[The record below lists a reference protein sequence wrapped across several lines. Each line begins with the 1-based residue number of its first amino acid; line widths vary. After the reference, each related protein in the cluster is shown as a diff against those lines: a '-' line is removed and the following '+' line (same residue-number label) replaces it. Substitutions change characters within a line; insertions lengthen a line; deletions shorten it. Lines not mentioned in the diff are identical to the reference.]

1 MKHRAIISRYL
12 LREIFIT
19 LLGVA
24 IVLLMIFISGQLVGL
39 YGKAASGAL
48 EVQVILRLLGFETIS
63 NLVLVLPLAF
73 YIAILLA
80 LSRLYKDNEMV
91 VLSACG
97 ISPWRIVRTVLI
109 LGVLF
114 AILVGWLS
122 LYLAPWSEQQS
133 EVLTKQSEQRG
144 ELESLSAGR
153 FKELKKG
160 EGVLYVQEYDQTE
173 LRMNN
178 VFVQY
183 KLQEQ
188 NSIVSAESGQRRLDD
203 KTGDRFLELYNGFR
217 FDGPGKDGQT
227 AMIEFERHG
236 VRLDEQAAII
246 PTHFRQKAVP
256 TAELL
261 ERGKPLDHGELQWR
275 ISAALLCIVL
285 AVLAVPL
292 SRTSPRQGRYSR
304 LALAL
309 LIYIIYTNM
318 LNVSRAWLNKGEI
331 HLWVGMWWVHVLG
344 IAIALLLF
352 VQWKPLLRRWGWRH

>member
-12 LREIFIT
+12 IREIFT
-19 LLGVA
+19 TFLGVA
-24 IVLLMIFISGQLVGL
+24 IVLLLIFISGQLVGL
-39 YGKAASGAL
+39 YGQAASGAL
-48 EVQVILRLLGFETIS
+48 EVQVILRMLGFETIS

-97 ISPWRIVRTVLI
+97 VSPWRIVRTVLM
-109 LGVLF
+109 LATLF

-122 LYLAPWSEQQS
+122 LYLAPWAEQRS

-160 EGVLYVQEYDQTE
+160 EGVVYVQAYDQSE
-173 LRMNN
+173 LRMHN

-183 KLQEQ
+183 KFRDQ
-188 NSIVSAESGQRRLDD
+188 NAVISAESGQRRIDE
-203 KTGDRFLELYNGFR
+203 KTGDRFLELHNGFR
-217 FDGPGKDGQT
+217 FDGPAKGGRS
-227 AMIEFERHG
+227 ALIEFDRHG
-236 VRLDEQAAII
+236 VRVDEQAV
-246 PTHFRQKAVP
+246 PVSTQFRQKAIA
-256 TAELL
+256 TAALL
-261 ERGKPLDHGELQWR
+261 QRGLGIDHGELQWR
-275 ISAALLCIVL
+275 ISAALLCMVL

-292 SRTSPRQGRYSR
+292 SRTSPRQGRYSK

-309 LIYIIYTNM
+309 LIYIIYTN
-318 LNVSRAWLNKGEI
+318 LLSVSRAWLNKNEI
-331 HLWVGMWWVHVLG
+331 SFWPGMWWVHLLG
-344 IAIALLLF
+344 VAIALLLF
-352 VQWKPLLRRWGWRH
+352 VQWKPLLRRWGWSR

>member
-1 MKHRAIISRYL
+1 MKHRAIINRYL
-12 LREIFIT
+12 VREIFTT

-24 IVLLMIFISGQLVGL
+24 IVLLLIFISGQLVGL

-48 EVQVILRLLGFETIS
+48 DVQVIMRLLGYETIA

-97 ISPWRIVRTVLI
+97 ISPWRIVRTVLM
-109 LGVLF
+109 LGVVF

-160 EGVLYVQEYDQTE
+160 EGVLYVQAYNQSE

-183 KLQEQ
+183 NFRDQ
-188 NSIVSAESGQRRLDD
+188 NAIISAESGQRTIDK
-203 KTGDRFLELYNGFR
+203 KTGDRFLELHNGFR
-217 FDGPGKDGQT
+217 FDGPARGGRT
-227 AMIEFERHG
+227 AMIQFERHG
-236 VRLDEQAAII
+236 VRIDERVVPVSRQ
-246 PTHFRQKAVP
+246 FRQKATP
-256 TAELL
+256 TAVLI
-261 ERGKPLDHGELQWR
+261 ERGLALDHGELQWR
-275 ISAALLCIVL
+275 VSAALLCIVL

-292 SRTSPRQGRYSR
+292 SRTSPRQGRYSK

-309 LIYIIYTNM
+309 LIYIIYTN
-318 LNVSRAWLNKGEI
+318 LLSVSRAWLNRNEI
-331 HLWVGMWWVHVLG
+331 SVWLGMWWVHLLG